1 MVDGR
6 WSKNVEEGWKCLN
19 SRVTVHVPSL
29 PYPLDSFRM
38 EHHSESGHI
47 RINQALYVSPVKSSS
62 FFLPCCSPNMF
73 ESCCNMPQSPYQVC
87 LHFGEQIVGH
97 STTLSWHLSISQQYS
112 KMLNKLKH
120 ASVLTAVIEPTGRC
134 REPNSMTSTG
144 SLVAGA
150 GPTDPQSTLPFRSPF
165 ETFWDPVVLQLHSCD
180 ISALSFALS
189 QARRGILNRRYPN
202 IYIYTYYGSTIQY
215 VRVVWLF
222 CCLGGESHCLLGS
235 PYPRLHAWGLPM
247 SEGKPHSW
255 RAYPWASA
263 WVLPVAPS
271 HLDTCHTSLHANLHS
286 SVYNGADKN
295 HQKASKAVQQYSTV
309 AYSSQ

>member
-1 MVDGR
+1 
-6 WSKNVEEGWKCLN
+6 
-19 SRVTVHVPSL
+19 
-29 PYPLDSFRM
+29 
-38 EHHSESGHI
+38 
-47 RINQALYVSPVKSSS
+47 
-62 FFLPCCSPNMF
+62 
-73 ESCCNMPQSPYQVC
+73 
-87 LHFGEQIVGH
+87 
-97 STTLSWHLSISQQYS
+97 
-112 KMLNKLKH
+112 MLKKLKH

-165 ETFWDPVVLQLHSCD
+165 ETFWDPVVLQLHSRD
-180 ISALSFALS
+180 ISALSLALS
-189 QARRGILNRRYPN
+189 QARRGILNPRYPN
-202 IYIYTYYGSTIQY
+202 IYIIIYIYAYIYIYIYYGSTIQY

-263 WVLPVAPS
+263 WVLPVVPS
-271 HLDTCHTSLHANLHS
+271 HLDTCHTSLHANLHYS
-286 SVYNGADKN
+286 PLKSLQRELTRTIKK
-295 HQKASKAVQQYSTV
+295 HQKLYSNTVQ
-309 AYSSQ
+309 